1 MTRTKRKHEL
11 RARKLNNPLPL
22 GAPDRFNMDN
32 TVNHQGH
39 KGACAVMLP
48 ATRASPVSL
57 PTQSESPLS
66 PGSPDLLAR
75 RKANNHQGYKETRVV
90 STLVDKGTVPS
101 KSPLSP
107 GSPELLARR
116 KANNHQGYKET
127 RVVSSLVDKQTV
139 PSKSPSS
146 PDQPNNHQVHKD
158 TRALS
163 SSVNEQTVPLK
174 SPLSPGSP
182 ELLARRKANNHQGYK
197 ETRVVSS
204 CTARAMSIPVP
215 KPRNP
220 PAQYPSGTAK
230 KIARAHR
237 KNGTSEDTYFII
249 CSPSQTPVSPKYVIK
264 LPILAQP
271 SRQIVS
277 SSSLTPQFIFETHSF
292 NINPPTSTFNKLCD
306 IIQTLHAMAKFR
318 PCNKR
323 NHNRINGEMHMIG
336 FQPGNDRGK
345 SAGTYARRTDLTPAE
360 KALDDTLWAKLQ
372 SHNEF
377 LSQRMEAI
385 SRSAYEQNKN
395 LMNEYG
401 LPNWSQEEWSEM
413 RKEDRPEYKFASNV
427 SVTYNDFY
435 NEQHQDKNDINGWSY
450 GLFSYIELGTGKP
463 IPPPSTELGHGF
475 LFPRHAYLID
485 FVKAAGIVE
494 LVWQTS
500 MFEHCT
506 TQPPESLRM
515 KKGRNW
521 THQGCSFQINKNL
534 AKVAQELKDSSPQYI
549 EKKTLCKQQ
558 KYGS

>member
-1 MTRTKRKHEL
+1 MTQTKRKHEL

-48 ATRASPVSL
+48 ATRASPFSL

-75 RKANNHQGYKETRVV
+75 QKANNHQGYKETRVV
-90 STLVDKGTVPS
+90 SSLVDKVTVPS

-107 GSPELLARR
+107 GSPDLLARQ

-158 TRALS
+158 TRAVS
-163 SSVNEQTVPLK
+163 SSVNEQSVPSK

-182 ELLARRKANNHQGYK
+182 DLLARRKANNHQGYK

-220 PAQYPSGTAK
+220 PPQYPSGTAK

-306 IIQTLHAMAKFR
+306 IIQTLHAMAKFL

-323 NHNRINGEMHMIG
+323 NHNQINGEMHMIG
-336 FQPGNDRGK
+336 FRPGNDGGK
-345 SAGTYARRTDLTPAE
+345 SAVQGFIIEY
-360 KALDDTLWAKLQ
+360 
-372 SHNEF
+372 
-377 LSQRMEAI
+377 LS
-385 SRSAYEQNKN
+385 
-395 LMNEYG
+395 
-401 LPNWSQEEWSEM
+401 PQEEWSEM

-475 LFPRHAYLID
+475 LFPRHAYLIV

-506 TQPPESLRM
+506 TQPPESL
-515 KKGRNW
+515 
-521 THQGCSFQINKNL
+521 
-534 AKVAQELKDSSPQYI
+534 
-549 EKKTLCKQQ
+549 
-558 KYGS
+558 